1 MFSLSCFRKKKKINW
16 NERKKELI
24 ELCNKYRRKD
34 GYPDCIVPGSGGKDS
49 FYAAHKLK
57 YEFNMNP
64 LTITYSPH
72 IYTTWGWDNFQSW
85 IHSGFDNYLFTPN
98 GKVHRLLTRL
108 AIENIFHPFQPFIM
122 GQMYFPPK
130 LAVQLSIPL
139 VFYGENPTEYGLNL
153 TRTQSP
159 RNLLN
164 TLL

>member
-1 MFSLSCFRKKKKINW
+1 
-16 NERKKELI
+16 
-24 ELCNKYRRKD
+24 
-34 GYPDCIVPGSGGKDS
+34 
-49 FYAAHKLK
+49 
-57 YEFNMNP
+57 MNP

-139 VFYGENPTEYGLNL
+139 VFYGENPTEYGNKSDEDSKP
-153 TRTQSP
+153 TKSC
-159 RNLLN
+159 
-164 TLL
+164 